1 MLAVLMNNCHCSYC
15 GMHCVTLAG
24 WAKGVDYKPGAPI
37 TSTPP
42 NHSWNAVF
50 IDGNWQLV
58 DCHWATRYLQA
69 ERNTA
74 ESLVYEYVFCC
85 LVPAL
90 LLVNLSR

>member
-1 MLAVLMNNCHCSYC
+1 MCSLPYCISEHTACYCSYS
-15 GMHCVTLAG
+15 GMHCVTLPG

-69 ERNTA
+69 ERNTP
-74 ESLVYEYVFCC
+74 ESLVYEYVQ
-85 LVPAL
+85 LVH
-90 LLVNLSR
+90 

>member
-1 MLAVLMNNCHCSYC
+1 MIIKLYHFMYFHCYVIPVDNCRCSYS
-15 GMHCVTLAG
+15 GMHCVTLSG

-69 ERNTA
+69 ERNTP
-74 ESLVYEYVFCC
+74 ESLVYE
-85 LVPAL
+85 
-90 LLVNLSR
+90 

>member
-1 MLAVLMNNCHCSYC
+1 
-15 GMHCVTLAG
+15 MHCVTLAG

-42 NHSWNAVF
+42 NHSWNAVL

-69 ERNTA
+69 ERNTP
-74 ESLVYEYVFCC
+74 ESLVYEYVLFTIPIT
-85 LVPAL
+85 VYAL
-90 LLVNLSR
+90 MTLSVI

>member
-1 MLAVLMNNCHCSYC
+1 
-15 GMHCVTLAG
+15 
-24 WAKGVDYKPGAPI
+24 VDYKPGAPI

-69 ERNTA
+69 ERNTP
-74 ESLVYEYVFCC
+74 ESLVYEYVCAVQFMTD
-85 LVPAL
+85 LSLDRL
-90 LLVNLSR
+90 L